1 MNQTIYYYNDQTGE
15 HAGEGQADQSPLE
28 TDAWLIP
35 AYATPSRTLPTG
47 EKEAVLYLA
56 PDGKVPAHHE
66 DGTWRI
72 VADWRGVPLWST
84 SDGKPLTI
92 SALGVSPAEI
102 GATDQ
107 PCPSPTHA
115 WENGTWVENAGR
127 KAELLAKTKSAL
139 CLEVDAVADAARL
152 AIAGDPL
159 RVVEYE
165 RAANEAQTYKDG
177 GYSGTVPPAV
187 KSWAEAKS
195 WSGQQAA
202 DNILAEAAAWTLAL
216 YGIRD
221 MRLKGKESVRSA
233 ADIAAAQV
241 AAEAV
246 ISQIRSAVAS
256 VGNAQ

>member
-1 MNQTIYYYNDQTGE
+1 MSQTIHYYHNQTGE

-35 AYATPSRTLPTG
+35 AYATPSLPLPTG
-47 EKEAVLYLA
+47 EQEAVLYLA

-66 DGTWRI
+66 DGTWRV

-84 SDGKPLTI
+84 SDGRPLTI
-92 SALGVSPAEI
+92 STLGISPAEI

-107 PCPSPTHA
+107 PFPSPAHT
-115 WENGTWVENAGR
+115 WKNGAWVEDAI
-127 KAELLAKTKSAL
+127 KKTELLAKTKSAL
-139 CLEVDAVADAARL
+139 CLEVDAVADVARL

-165 RAANEAQTYKDG
+165 RAASEASTYRDA
-177 GYSGTVPPAV
+177 GYTGPVPPSV
-187 KSWAEAKS
+187 KSWADAKG

-202 DNILAEAAAWTLAL
+202 DNILAEAAAWNQAL

-221 MRLKGKESVRSA
+221 MRLKGKEAVRSA
-233 ADIAAAQV
+233 ADIAAAQ
-241 AAEAV
+241 AAAGAV
-246 ISQIRSAVAS
+246 ISQVRSAVVS